1 CLDAVSQAAEHFG
14 ITPHRV
20 EQDTRTHVYLPSP
33 VKLARGRRDPIATW
47 LDQWGLY
54 GTRSDERFVPAPVFA
69 LDDDQV
75 ALFLG
80 HLWATEGCVGWWG
93 QGRIDYAST
102 SRRLVDDV
110 RLLLLRLGVRSAL
123 RTVTGSPGRPG
134 YQLCIDGRDDQMT
147 FLEQVDVVGQRRTGA
162 DELRERLGTVASN
175 TNVDTVP

>member
-1 CLDAVSQAAEHFG
+1 RLDELEVGGSIAVPRVVPAPKEAHVWPEAEVVMLAHLLGDGCVAPHQPIHYTSPDPACLDAVSQAAEHFG

-75 ALFLG
+75 AL
-80 HLWATEGCVGWWG
+80 
-93 QGRIDYAST
+93 
-102 SRRLVDDV
+102 
-110 RLLLLRLGVRSAL
+110 
-123 RTVTGSPGRPG
+123 
-134 YQLCIDGRDDQMT
+134 
-147 FLEQVDVVGQRRTGA
+147 
-162 DELRERLGTVASN
+162 
-175 TNVDTVP
+175 